1 MAWVCKVCGTN
12 NDDSAASC
20 FVCEAARDEMSAP
33 REVAR
38 EGTCTLTVRR
48 ANPSLLPVVGGTL
61 TVPEEYNEIGEMAFK
76 DRTDIVIVVL
86 HSRVRKIRKSAF
98 EGCVNLKQV
107 VCPSEVKSIESRAF
121 ANCPALT
128 EKPTAVN
135 CKEDAF
141 VIDSTPSSE
150 SAPDASSTLSDVEY
164 SSFSKDS
171 SLESS
176 FSSKLSPPSSSST
189 ASTASAASSSSSSST
204 ASASSAASSSST
216 ASASSTSSSSSSSS
230 TASASSTSSSSSTA
244 SASSTP
250 TVSTTTKMPV
260 RVGLFFGSLFLVLG
274 CLVALGLMGITL
286 YLVFGR
292 EWTWDRWQWLIGSI
306 GGFGVCFSLYL
317 WILSM
322 VKCGFAK
329 TGNVFGGIVMGIV
342 LLANIFARFYF
353 QMDYAI
359 TFVWVSGYLIV
370 FSVLLSLPRTGRKI
384 VVSYMV
390 EGVLIAASLVWAIT
404 CF

>member
-176 FSSKLSPPSSSST
+176 FSSKLSPP
-189 ASTASAASSSSSSST
+189 
-204 ASASSAASSSST
+204 SSSST